1 MRQFYRIDDDGYYI
15 EPIVLD
21 AAEEPTDNKYT
32 DPETGLSYELPPNT
46 VIDSFPDGLFRPR
59 FLEGKWAEG
68 ATEEEI
74 EEWTRI
80 PERPPTEVE
89 LIAQQVTD
97 QELSDMEQ
105 WQSITDQE
113 IRLAALEANA
123 NGRS

>member
-1 MRQFYRIDDDGYYI
+1 MRQFYRIDNDGYYI

-21 AAEEPTDNKYT
+21 AVEKPKGDVYT
-32 DPETGLSYELPPNT
+32 DPETNLSYELPPNT

-59 FLEGKWAEG
+59 FLDGKWSEG

-74 EEWTRI
+74 EEWMRP
-80 PERPPTEVE
+80 PERPATEVE

-113 IRLAALEANA
+113 IRLTALE
-123 NGRS
+123 G

>member
-21 AAEEPTDNKYT
+21 AAEEPAGNIYT
-32 DPETGLSYELPPNT
+32 DPDTGLKYELPPNT

-59 FLEGKWAEG
+59 FIDDAWIEG

-74 EEWTRI
+74 EEWTR
-80 PERPPTEVE
+80 PRQQEPTAIE

-105 WQSITDQE
+105 WQTITDQE
-113 IRLAALEANA
+113 IRLAALEGKA
-123 NGRS
+123 

>member
-21 AAEEPTDNKYT
+21 AVENPKGDTYT
-32 DPETGLSYELPPNT
+32 DPETGLKYELPPNT

-59 FLEGKWAEG
+59 FVNGEWLESAP
-68 ATEEEI
+68 EEEI
-74 EEWTRI
+74 EEWTQPSQ
-80 PERPPTEVE
+80 PEPPAIE
-89 LIAQQVTD
+89 LIAQKLTD

-113 IRLAALEANA
+113 IRLTALEANA
-123 NGRS
+123 NGGS

>member
-1 MRQFYRIDDDGYYI
+1 MRQFYRIDNDGYYI

-21 AAEEPTDNKYT
+21 AVEKPKGDVYT
-32 DPETGLSYELPPNT
+32 DPETNLSYELPPNT

-59 FLEGKWAEG
+59 FLDGKWSEG

-74 EEWTRI
+74 EEWMRP
-80 PERPPTEVE
+80 PERPATEVE

-113 IRLAALEANA
+113 IRLTALE
-123 NGRS
+123 GVKHE

>member
-21 AAEEPTDNKYT
+21 AVENPKGDTYT
-32 DPETGLSYELPPNT
+32 DPDTGLKYELPPNT

-59 FLEGKWAEG
+59 FLDGEWSEG

-74 EEWTRI
+74 EEWTRP
-80 PERPPTEVE
+80 PERPPTEIE

-113 IRLAALEANA
+113 IRLTALEA
-123 NGRS
+123 GK